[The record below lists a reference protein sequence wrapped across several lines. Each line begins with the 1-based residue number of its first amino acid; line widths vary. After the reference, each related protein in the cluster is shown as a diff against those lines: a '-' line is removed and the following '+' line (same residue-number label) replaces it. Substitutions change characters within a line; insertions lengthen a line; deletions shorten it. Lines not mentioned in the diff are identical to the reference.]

1 MAIGDTVLKQS
12 FPDNGSVGAVVEQ
25 IRQELNALLRQREE
39 TVRKI
44 GTVKKTVL
52 GLVSLF
58 GDDVLDGELL
68 RLLGYKDSGR
78 RPGLTK
84 ECRFV
89 LMGSER
95 PLAVREICESRPLLR
110 LARPLGSFHRSSKIR
125 AAAHRRGGRG
135 GSFQRPAISRRG
147 GNRHD
152 LAAHSGLCAVSAV
165 AERNAPLNGNSRKRV
180 RSCRRCY
187 SKRQVFE
194 VEQ

>member
-1 MAIGDTVLKQS
+1 MTIGDTVLKQS

-58 GDDVLDGELL
+58 GDDVLDDELL

-89 LMGSER
+89 LMSSER
-95 PLAVREICESRPLLR
+95 PLAVREICEQVQRRLPSVGNHKDPLASVTTILNR
-110 LARPLGSFHRSSKIR
+110 LVGYGEAYTVEE
-125 AAAHRRGGRG
+125 GGRHKW
-135 GSFQRPAISRRG
+135 AWVTDV
-147 GNRHD
+147 NRNSGE
-152 LAAHSGLCAVSAV
+152 AAD
-165 AERNAPLNGNSRKRV
+165 
-180 RSCRRCY
+180 
-187 SKRQVFE
+187 
-194 VEQ
+194 